1 MSWERIRRRA
11 TTTAAVV
18 TVPVVVAVLAL
29 MNPGYPLARVELND
43 GAVWLTATS
52 QLKLGRYN
60 VQVDELNAGLVTES
74 GTFDVLQDE
83 GDVLL
88 VEAGSVA
95 VVDPATVALTTQV
108 TASGIQPSAVPGGAV
123 SMAAGVVSVVD
134 DEGDAFVRRLSDLNG
149 LQPADDEPDV
159 ALGEGGR
166 AVVSRGGLAL
176 AVDATGAVT
185 RVDVRTGTAK
195 VSAGEPFEAGALD
208 QLTAVGDVPVGL
220 RDSMVV
226 LPGRTVELQGTD
238 LTLQQPGPES
248 SRVLVASSD
257 ALIEVPLDGG
267 DPVTHRTSGQGK
279 PAAPVQVDGCA
290 HAAWASAAGSYLR
303 LCEDEDVVELALEDM
318 SAQDQLTF
326 RVNRSV
332 VVLNDTLRGRVWE
345 PQEDTDLRV
354 PNWQDIEQQEDPEKN
369 EDSDDSPETTQELV
383 EKCSA
388 ESSSPQAADD
398 EFGVRAGRTTILP
411 VISND
416 SSSDCGILVVSTF
429 DPIPEDFGTV
439 EAIYG
444 GRALQVRIKDGAS
457 GSESFTYQIQ
467 DGRIAAPST
476 ATVTLTVHG
485 DDENEPPVQ
494 DRTGAMEVEQGGQ
507 ARYDVLANFHDPDG
521 DDMLVVGATADAA
534 IGSVRFRQDG
544 TITFRA
550 DGGQLGR
557 TTMTVL
563 VSDGSQDEPTEGE
576 VVVDVRPTDAV
587 PPQVDPVH
595 AETYVGQAVTLAP
608 LDAVRTSGSD
618 PAQLVS
624 VEDVAG
630 ATVTSD
636 LQAGTF
642 TFSAPRIESYYVSF
656 VVVSGSQ
663 QATGLARID
672 VKAFP
677 ESPEP
682 PIAVRDRAF
691 LPAGGQTTIDPLAND
706 TDPAGALLV
715 LQSVGTD
722 DAGPLN
728 VAVLDH
734 HLVQIS
740 SDQTLDHVVVLPYV
754 VSNGVKKARGE
765 IVVQPIPPSASTQ
778 PPVVENVEAT
788 VRTGGVVTI
797 PVLDSAYD
805 PDGDALTLVRDLA
818 EDVGDGEG
826 LLFVSGDVLRYQA
839 PSDPM
844 TVHATFVVEDA
855 TGNRTAGSLTVRV
868 HESDP
873 ETKAPPT
880 PRDLDARVFAG
891 ETVRIDVPLVGID
904 PDGDGVALLG
914 LASGPLKGR
923 IVGQGPDWL
932 EYEAFATRS
941 GTDVF
946 TYAVEDW
953 VGQRAVA
960 TIRVGISPRPSDA
973 ASVVARDDAVTIRP
987 GERIEVRVL
996 ANDIDSSGDE
1006 LTLSPVLEVPEG
1018 IDATVADR
1026 RVVVTAPR
1034 KEQVAKIVY
1043 TATNSRGGRDS
1054 AVLTVT
1060 VDEDAPVLPPIA
1072 RDVVVPAT
1080 ETFGL
1085 TEVVVDVLAT
1095 SQNPSGPPSDL
1106 EVSVPSS
1113 VAATATVRP
1122 DKKILVTLTDQTQTL
1137 PFLLTNV
1144 RDPEH
1149 ATAYAFITVPPLGFI
1164 RPTLRPGA
1172 PELRVAQGDTLT
1184 LSLGEQVKV
1193 AQGREPSVADALAV
1207 SATNGTATSSKDGGS
1222 LLFTPNEDYIGP
1234 ASVTLPVTD
1243 ATGPGDTGARTAY
1256 LSFSIEVYAIDDHP
1270 PTFSASEQRVAP
1282 NEAPAT
1288 VDLRDFTTTPEGQT
1302 PEDDR
1307 YSYQLTAAVPA
1318 GFRATLEGSTLSL
1331 SADAD
1336 TPRGASGVL
1345 QLRIGY
1351 GRAGSLDAQVPIKA
1365 TASQRPKASVVDR
1378 RIDDASEGEPVTVNV
1393 LEGAFN
1399 PFPETPL
1406 RVLGATVETPGAGA
1420 ATATASTVTVTPR
1433 EGFIGQ
1439 MVVRYRVRD
1448 AVPDPEREVE
1458 GRITLTVRGA
1468 PATPT
1473 RPRVEAI
1480 RSRTV
1485 VLSWA
1490 APDNRGAQILDYAL
1504 TAHGDDGSAPTTT
1517 CASTT
1522 CTFDGLTNDV
1532 EYTFTVAARNDVG
1545 TSEDSP
1551 ASGPARPDS
1560 VPEAPASVT
1569 GEGYGNGEL
1578 SWSWAD
1584 SVTDGSA
1591 IESYEVQIR
1600 PDPPSGGDVR
1610 SRPGTALTWS
1620 GLANGT
1626 RYQIRVRAHSK
1637 ADDPSGWTPWSAE
1650 QSPAGPAGAPTD
1662 VSAQRDASADFGKL
1676 IDVSWSTPSVKN
1688 AEQLTGYR
1696 VTVTSAQGFRLA
1708 TDLPLQNRWTFDQ
1721 AENGVDYTFVV
1732 QARNKY
1738 SDDGKGEGEKSSP
1751 ATARAFGQP
1760 TTPQLTDVAAPA
1772 GTGEITVQWAAVDD
1786 RGAAVTY
1793 HVYEDGKEVDT
1804 TKSLSTRLTGRVG
1817 GTTYTY
1823 KVMAENEAGKSGF
1836 SAEKKVMATT
1846 APGRPTGLGIAKTA
1860 PAGVGKPETIHVTWD
1875 AVDSGGGNNLRYDY
1889 ELRMGGRSSGTK
1901 TTSSTG
1907 ADVDVSSWDVSLW
1920 GSEFTLVVTARTD
1933 IKSGESA
1940 SASTTISWGEVPST
1954 PTNLQVALDSAT
1966 APTSVTATWGAPVNG
1981 GGAGDVR
1988 YEYCWYPERTGRTCG
2003 STAEAGPLTVTLAEL
2018 GAEQSWRDRQITFQI
2033 RAINDKGGSDWIQ
2046 EWVTVPAQQPDPEP
2060 TPDPTPAPTDGTSG

>member
-1 MSWERIRRRA
+1 MSWEQVRRRA

-95 VVDPATVALTTQV
+95 VVDPSTVALTTQV

-123 SMAAGVVSVVD
+123 SMASGVVSLVD
-134 DEGDAFVRRLSDLNG
+134 DEGSLFVRRLSDLNG
-149 LQPADDEPDV
+149 LAPADDEPDV
-159 ALGEGGR
+159 ELGDGGR
-166 AVVSRGGLAL
+166 AVVSRDGLAL
-176 AVDATGAVT
+176 AVDVTGSVT
-185 RVDVRTGTAK
+185 RVDV
-195 VSAGEPFEAGALD
+195 SAGTPKISAAEPFEAGALD

-220 RDSMVV
+220 RGDTVV
-226 LPGRTVELQGTD
+226 LPGHTVRLEGAD

-257 ALIEVPLDGG
+257 ALVEVPLDGG
-267 DPVTHRTSGQGK
+267 DPVVHRTAARGK

-290 HAAWASAAGSYLR
+290 HAAWASAGASYLR
-303 LCEDEDVVELALEDM
+303 LCDDEDVVELALEGM
-318 SAQDQLTF
+318 SAEDQLTF
-326 RVNRSV
+326 RVNRSL

-354 PNWQDIEQQEDPEKN
+354 PNWQDIQAQQDPQRD
-369 EDSDDSPETTQELV
+369 EDSEDSPDTTQELV
-383 EKCSA
+383 EECST

-416 SSSDCGILVVSTF
+416 SSSDCGILVVDTF
-429 DPIPEDFGTV
+429 EPIPEEFGTV

-444 GRALQVRIKDGAS
+444 GRALQVRIKPGAS
-457 GSESFTYQIQ
+457 GSQTFTYTIS

-476 ATVTLTVHG
+476 ASVTLRVHDAG
-485 DDENEPPVQ
+485 DNEPPVQ

-544 TITFRA
+544 TVTFRA
-550 DGGQLGR
+550 DGGRLGR

-563 VSDGSQDEPTEGE
+563 VSDGSQEEPTEGE

-587 PPQVDPVH
+587 APQVDPVH
-595 AETYVGQAVTLAP
+595 AETYVGQAVTLNP

-618 PAQLVS
+618 AARLVS
-624 VEDVAG
+624 VQDVAG

-642 TFSAPRIESYYVSF
+642 TFSAPRAQAYYVSF

-672 VKAFP
+672 VKPFP
-677 ESPEP
+677 ETPEP

-715 LQSVGTD
+715 LQSVDTE

-754 VSNGVKKARGE
+754 VSNGSAKARGE
-765 IVVQPIPPSASTQ
+765 IIVQPIPPSASTQ

-818 EDVGDGEG
+818 EDVGEGEG

-839 PSDPM
+839 PAEAM
-844 TVHATFVVEDA
+844 TVHATFVVEDT

-873 ETKAPPT
+873 ETKAPPK
-880 PRDLDARVFAG
+880 PRDLEARVFAG
-891 ETVRIDVPLVGID
+891 ETVRIEVPLVGID

-914 LASGPLKGR
+914 LASAPKKGR
-923 IVGQGPDWL
+923 VVEVGPDWL
-932 EYEAFATRS
+932 EYEAFAARA
-941 GTDVF
+941 GTDEF

-960 TIRVGISPRPSDA
+960 TIRVGITPRPSGA

-1006 LTLSPVLEVPEG
+1006 LSLAPELEVPEG
-1018 IDATVADR
+1018 IEASVSDR
-1026 RVVVTAPR
+1026 RVVVTAPA

-1043 TATNSRGGRDS
+1043 TATNSRGGQDT

-1060 VDEDAPVLPPIA
+1060 VDDDAPVLPPIA
-1072 RDVVVPAT
+1072 RDVIVPAT

-1113 VAATATVRP
+1113 VAGVATVLP
-1122 DKKILVTLTDQTQTL
+1122 DKKVRVTLTDQTQTL

-1164 RPTLRPGA
+1164 RPSLRPGA
-1172 PELRVAQGDTLT
+1172 PELRIAQGETLT
-1184 LSLGEQVKV
+1184 LSLSEQVKV
-1193 AQGREPSVADALAV
+1193 AQGREPSVADPLEI
-1207 SATNGTATSSKDGGS
+1207 SATNGTATSSKDGKS
-1222 LLFTPNEDYIGP
+1222 VLFAPDADYIGP
-1234 ASVTLPVTD
+1234 AAVTLPVTD
-1243 ATGPGDTGARTAY
+1243 ATSAGDTSARTAY
-1256 LSFSIEVYAIDDHP
+1256 LSFPVEVYAVDDHP
-1270 PTFSASEQRVAP
+1270 PTFSASEQLVAP
-1282 NEAPAT
+1282 NEAPKP
-1288 VDLRDFTTTPEGQT
+1288 VDLREFTTTPEGTT

-1307 YSYQLTAAVPA
+1307 YTYQLTAAVPA
-1318 GFRATLEGSTLSL
+1318 GFRATIDGSVLSL
-1331 SADAD
+1331 AADAD

-1351 GRAGSLDAQVPIKA
+1351 GRAGSLDAQVPIV
-1365 TASQRPKASVVDR
+1365 ASASTRPHASVVDR
-1378 RIDDASEGEPVTVNV
+1378 RIPDASEGEPVTIDV
-1393 LEGAFN
+1393 LEGSFN

-1420 ATATASTVTVTPR
+1420 ATATPSTVTVTPR

-1439 MVVRYRVRD
+1439 MVVRFRVRD

-1504 TAHGDDGSAPTTT
+1504 TARGDDGSTKTTT

-1522 CTFDGLTNDV
+1522 CTFEGLTNDV
-1532 EYTFTVAARNDVG
+1532 EYTFTVTARNDVG
-1545 TSEDSP
+1545 ESEASP
-1551 ASGPARPDS
+1551 ASAPARPDS
-1560 VPEAPASVT
+1560 VPEPPASIT
-1569 GEGYGNGEL
+1569 ADGYGNGRL
-1578 SWSWAD
+1578 TWSWAP
-1584 SVTDGSA
+1584 SVTDGSD
-1591 IESYEVQIR
+1591 IESYEVRIR

-1610 SRPGTALTWS
+1610 SEARTSITWD

-1626 RYQIRVRAHSK
+1626 RYEISVRAHSK
-1637 ADDPSGWTPWSAE
+1637 ADDPSAWTPWSGQ

-1662 VSAQRDASADFGKL
+1662 VSAQRDASADFGRL
-1676 IDVSWSTPSVKN
+1676 IDVRWSTPSTKN
-1688 AEQLTGYR
+1688 AEELTGYT
-1696 VTVTSAQGFRLA
+1696 VTVSSAGGFSLKK
-1708 TDLPLQNRWTFDQ
+1708 DLPLQNRWTFDQ

-1738 SDDGKGEGEKSSP
+1738 SDDGKGEGERSAA

-1760 TTPQLTDVAAPA
+1760 SAPQLADPVAPA
-1772 GTGEITVQWAAVDD
+1772 GTGEVVLQWAASDA
-1786 RGAAVTY
+1786 RGSEVTY
-1793 HVYEDGKEVDT
+1793 TVYEDGSRVDS
-1804 TKSLSTRLTGRVG
+1804 TKGLSMRLSGRTGG
-1817 GTTYTY
+1817 QTYAY
-1823 KVMAENEAGKSGF
+1823 KVIAENEAGKSGF
-1836 SAEKKVMATT
+1836 SAEKKVTATT

-1860 PAGVGKPETIHVTWD
+1860 PSGVGKPETIHVKWD
-1875 AVDSGGGNNLRYDY
+1875 AVDSGGGANLRYDY

-1901 TTSSTG
+1901 TVSGTS
-1907 ADVDVSSWDVSLW
+1907 ADVNVSDWDVSLW

-1940 SASTTISWGEVPST
+1940 SASTTIGWGEVPST
-1954 PTNLQVALDSAT
+1954 PTNLQVALDSET
-1966 APTSVTATWGAPVNG
+1966 APTAVTAQWGAPVND
-1981 GGAGDVR
+1981 GGAGRLR
-1988 YEYCWYPERTGRTCG
+1988 YEYCWYPDRSGRSCG
-2003 STAEAGPLTVTLAEL
+2003 ETDQAGSLTATLADL
-2018 GAEQSWRDRQITFQI
+2018 GAEQSWRERQITFQV
-2033 RAINDKGGSDWIQ
+2033 RAVNDKGSSDWVQ
-2046 EWVTVPAQQPDPEP
+2046 QWVTVPARQPDPEP
-2060 TPDPTPAPTDGTSG
+2060 TPTPTGGTGG